1 MELKNKKIKTPSTG
15 ETRSYSK
22 GAATVKPADF

>member
-1 MELKNKKIKTPSTG
+1 MELKNKKIKTPPTG

-22 GAATVKPADF
+22 GAVKPADF